1 MSEQVT
7 DNKTVS
13 TPESRTSTRQSNRSQ
28 TPVTVFQAFDKRDE
42 QQILRELQGEL
53 LEEYVYTANNQGQ
66 TVTQLSYPGTK
77 EAARRR
83 GNFEIADWRVDYTSS
98 LVNAVVKI
106 RDLENRCE
114 FLGASSAK
122 IEQPFALTLALNK
135 AERNALNKMLPTKW
149 IAAMIKEFLNR
160 TGTKTAPSGE
170 HAQTDTQSKETGS
183 PTASDLQ
190 ESDLET
196 VSAPLFSI
204 PAEEVEKLPWKQ
216 YKEGHRAAWIFANK
230 APVRLLELLDKGP
243 VEIEEFTYR
252 FSGPLDDAKKF
263 VSRAPS
269 EKQRIEIV
277 ND

>member
-1 MSEQVT
+1 MAKMSRQAA

-13 TPESRTSTRQSNRSQ
+13 TSESRTSTRQSDRSQ

-53 LEEYVYTANNQGQ
+53 LEEYVYTANIQGQ
-66 TVTQLSYPGTK
+66 TITQLSYPGTK

-83 GNFEIADWRVDYTSS
+83 GNFEIADWRVDYTSN

-106 RDLENRCE
+106 RDFENRCE

-122 IEQPFALTLALNK
+122 IDQPFALTLALNK

-149 IAAMIKEFLNR
+149 IAAMFKEFLNR
-160 TGTKTAPSGE
+160 TGTKSTTSGE
-170 HAQTDTQSKETGS
+170 HAQTETQPTEADS
-183 PTASDLQ
+183 PTANESP

-196 VSAPLFSI
+196 ASAPLFAI
-204 PAEEVEKLPWKQ
+204 PAEEIDQLPWKL

-243 VEIEEFTYR
+243 VEIGEFAYR
-252 FSGPLDDAKKF
+252 FSGPLDDPKKF
-263 VSRAPS
+263 VSRAPVH
-269 EKQRIEIV
+269 EKT
-277 ND
+277 D

>member
-1 MSEQVT
+1 MSRQAA

-13 TPESRTSTRQSNRSQ
+13 TPEVRISTGQSNRSQ

-42 QQILRELQGEL
+42 QQILGELQGEL
-53 LEEYVYTANNQGQ
+53 LEEYVYTANIQGQ

-114 FLGASSAK
+114 FLGASSAR
-122 IEQPFALTLALNK
+122 IDQPFALTLALNK

-160 TGTKTAPSGE
+160 TGARTTTSGE
-170 HAQTDTQSKETGS
+170 HNQTDTHPTDADS
-183 PTASDLQ
+183 PTVSESQ
-190 ESDLET
+190 EADPET
-196 VSAPLFSI
+196 PSGPLFLI
-204 PAEEVEKLPWKQ
+204 PTAELEKLPWKFD
-216 YKEGHRAAWIFANK
+216 KEGHRAAWVFANK
-230 APVRLLELLDKGP
+230 APVRLLEVLDKGP
-243 VEIEEFTYR
+243 VEIGEF
-252 FSGPLDDAKKF
+252 A
-263 VSRAPS
+263 
-269 EKQRIEIV
+269 
-277 ND
+277 